1 MFLKRIELQ
10 GFKSFADKT
19 VIQFDHDITGIVGPN
34 GCGKSNVNDAIR
46 WVLGE
51 QSVKSLRSGTSM
63 SDIIFSGS
71 EYRKPVNMA
80 KVTLVFDNSSHIF
93 DSEFEEIEI
102 TRQLQRANN
111 EASYFINKTPCRL
124 KDINE
129 LVMDTGLGRDSLS
142 IITQGNI
149 SSFADA
155 KPEERRSLFEEAA
168 GVAKYKKRK
177 QVSLRKLEK
186 TKENLDRVQDIMDEL
201 ERQLRPLKNQAEKAK
216 KFQVYQEELS
226 QIEVSVLVEQIANY
240 HTKIQTIQRQLAQNQ
255 TNYVDQ
261 ESQLDKLDEQIDT
274 MRKEMYQLDAK
285 INTKQGQYTQAMA
298 ESVQL
303 EKRKIELDEKR
314 KYALSQAD
322 QKERARQLAQMLTE
336 AKYEYEDRAKRLK
349 DSHNKMNDLN
359 AELEKMQSQSNRIY
373 YDLQQARST
382 YQHYANRQQVLKNMM
397 AQPYQQQAGVR
408 SIIQAKASLHGI
420 EGVISEL
427 FIAKENR
434 AHALQAAL
442 GGSMYHIVTKDE
454 ESARHAIGFLKR
466 NHSGR
471 ATFLPMTVCKP
482 KQLNAQQE
490 MLASSCPGFIGLAS
504 DCVDCEEKYLDVRDR
519 LLGNVVVMDNLEH
532 ANECA
537 KRLSYRVKI
546 VTLDGEIVH
555 AGGSMTGGRGKN
567 QSSPVTMASELKEVE
582 KQLST
587 LKEKVEDLS
596 TQQKQ
601 WSIKIERTNQE
612 RVDCKVNLGRLESV
626 YEVKKQK
633 YESMKDEYAQINDQ
647 DQQELLEDDLV
658 IQTSKMHAMIDDLT
672 SQMQSLRQRR
682 FDLGSDVEEKE
693 NQVRIL
699 RREMN
704 ALQNE
709 IHSLDL
715 SLTKQ
720 KAEMDHDLNRLN
732 SEYQMTYEY
741 ACTKKQDIDIQQAKD
756 RVIELRLLI
765 SKLGHVNLD
774 APKEYTELKERFDF
788 LTKQKED
795 LEAASQ
801 QILDAID
808 EMDQTMIE
816 QFTTM
821 FDKINTELDGVFK
834 AMFGGGHAKLV
845 MVDPDDVLNTGIDID
860 VQPPGKMVKNIQTF
874 SGGEKALIA
883 ISVLFSIL
891 RARTMPLCIFDEVEA
906 ALDQANVERF
916 ARYIGRFRGQ
926 SQFIVVTHRPGTM
939 EQCDTLYGV
948 TMQKDGVSQLLKV
961 ELRDA
966 LDIATE
972 EEAHGTVS
980 KH

>member
-359 AELEKMQSQSNRIY
+359 AELEK
-373 YDLQQARST
+373 
-382 YQHYANRQQVLKNMM
+382 
-397 AQPYQQQAGVR
+397 
-408 SIIQAKASLHGI
+408 
-420 EGVISEL
+420 
-427 FIAKENR
+427 
-434 AHALQAAL
+434 
-442 GGSMYHIVTKDE
+442 
-454 ESARHAIGFLKR
+454 
-466 NHSGR
+466 
-471 ATFLPMTVCKP
+471 
-482 KQLNAQQE
+482 
-490 MLASSCPGFIGLAS
+490 
-504 DCVDCEEKYLDVRDR
+504 
-519 LLGNVVVMDNLEH
+519 
-532 ANECA
+532 
-537 KRLSYRVKI
+537 
-546 VTLDGEIVH
+546 
-555 AGGSMTGGRGKN
+555 
-567 QSSPVTMASELKEVE
+567 
-582 KQLST
+582 
-587 LKEKVEDLS
+587 
-596 TQQKQ
+596 
-601 WSIKIERTNQE
+601 
-612 RVDCKVNLGRLESV
+612 CKVSPIAFITTCNKRV
-626 YEVKKQK
+626 RP
-633 YESMKDEYAQINDQ
+633 IN
-647 DQQELLEDDLV
+647 
-658 IQTSKMHAMIDDLT
+658 IMPI
-672 SQMQSLRQRR
+672 
-682 FDLGSDVEEKE
+682 
-693 NQVRIL
+693 
-699 RREMN
+699 
-704 ALQNE
+704 
-709 IHSLDL
+709 
-715 SLTKQ
+715 
-720 KAEMDHDLNRLN
+720 
-732 SEYQMTYEY
+732 
-741 ACTKKQDIDIQQAKD
+741 
-756 RVIELRLLI
+756 
-765 SKLGHVNLD
+765 VN
-774 APKEYTELKERFDF
+774 KF
-788 LTKQKED
+788 
-795 LEAASQ
+795 
-801 QILDAID
+801 
-808 EMDQTMIE
+808 
-816 QFTTM
+816 
-821 FDKINTELDGVFK
+821 
-834 AMFGGGHAKLV
+834 
-845 MVDPDDVLNTGIDID
+845 
-860 VQPPGKMVKNIQTF
+860 
-874 SGGEKALIA
+874 
-883 ISVLFSIL
+883 
-891 RARTMPLCIFDEVEA
+891 
-906 ALDQANVERF
+906 
-916 ARYIGRFRGQ
+916 
-926 SQFIVVTHRPGTM
+926 
-939 EQCDTLYGV
+939 
-948 TMQKDGVSQLLKV
+948 
-961 ELRDA
+961 
-966 LDIATE
+966 
-972 EEAHGTVS
+972 
-980 KH
+980 